1 MKTVSGAL
9 LLGVMVAL
17 AGCNAVNRDEGA
29 RLGTRIDDARAPE
42 ARINL
47 DTVVILDKSLQD
59 RRSGKIAVESSGA
72 RRTETGTLQVHAVI
86 RNRTDHPQQIEL
98 RATFFDEL
106 SVPVEG
112 PTAWQRVYLDPQ
124 AVAGYKELS
133 ARIDGIAHYYIE
145 VREAR

>member
-1 MKTVSGAL
+1 MRKRTGAL
-9 LLGVMVAL
+9 LLGAVVAL
-17 AGCNAVNRDEGA
+17 AGCNAINRDEGA

-59 RRSGKIAVESSGA
+59 RRSGKIAIESSGA

-98 RATFFDEL
+98 RTTYFDEFG
-106 SVPVEG
+106 VPVEG
-112 PTAWQRVYLDPQ
+112 PTSWQRVYLDAQ
-124 AVAGYKELS
+124 AVGGYRELS
-133 ARIDGIAHYYIE
+133 ARVDGIAHYYIE
-145 VREAR
+145 MREGR